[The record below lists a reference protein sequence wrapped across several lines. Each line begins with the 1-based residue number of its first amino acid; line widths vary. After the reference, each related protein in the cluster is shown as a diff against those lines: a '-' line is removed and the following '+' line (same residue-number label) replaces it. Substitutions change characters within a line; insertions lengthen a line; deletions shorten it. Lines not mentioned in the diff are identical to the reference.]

1 LRLRVAVLV
10 LALSLGLEAPH
21 AVQPSWILI
30 DTTEQTLSIMQGDS
44 PTMRLFGIAIG
55 RYGTTTEKRQGDNMT
70 PLGRYRINEIRDGDA
85 FHRFVALD
93 YPGVDRAEA
102 GLRSGLIDQATRD
115 RIVSAHRNHRSP
127 PQTTGLG
134 GHIGIHGLG
143 GADPEVHASMN
154 WTRGCV
160 ALTNTQIDALLPWLR
175 VGMAVEIR

>member
-1 LRLRVAVLV
+1 LRLRVGV
-10 LALSLGLEAPH
+10 LALACWIGSHTLH
-21 AVQPSWILI
+21 AAQPSWILI
-30 DTTEQTLSIMQGDS
+30 DTSEQTLSVMQGDA

-70 PLGRYRINEIRDGDA
+70 PLGRYRINEVRNSDS

-93 YPGVDRAEA
+93 YPSVDRAEA
-102 GLRSGLIDQATRD
+102 GLQSGLIDQATRD
-115 RIVSAHRNHRSP
+115 RIVSAHRNHRAP
-127 PQTTGLG
+127 PQTTMLG

-143 GADPEVHASMN
+143 GADPAVHASMN